1 MKIYSLKFYSLIIAF
16 LFPFVIYSQS
26 GFESIL
32 LAVESD
38 SKKIFQGYMNPIMKG
53 AIYSSNGGW
62 FNSAKV
68 HKKLGVDLSLKFNA
82 SFVPSADQT
91 YSINDLDYITT
102 DAANL
107 PTIVGENRQEDLLIT
122 IPPQGIY
129 PELNTTIKAPK
140 GIKSRLPF
148 GAVPAPVLQL
158 GVGIP
163 LDTEIIIRYS
173 PEYHR
178 KGVDMSLKGIGI
190 KHNLLQYFG
199 PIDKFPF
206 NVSAFASFSKMKID
220 YDIQSFSSL
229 EGSNQVAQFSLNNY
243 NLLLLASLDVLVV
256 NFYGGFGL
264 SGGTSSFKMLGQY
277 DLEYQTQSNIPVTRS
292 LKDPIDMDF
301 NASGFQT
308 TLGAKFKFL
317 IFSAF
322 VDFTF
327 QEYNTLSAGMSVNF
341 R

>member
-1 MKIYSLKFYSLIIAF
+1 MKLKYVLFFLI
-16 LFPFVIYSQS
+16 FPFFCWSQS

-38 SKKIFQGYMNPIMKG
+38 SKKLFQGYISPLMKG

-62 FNSAKV
+62 YNSAKV
-68 HKKLGVDLSLKFNA
+68 HNKLGVDLSLRLNA
-82 SFVPSADQT
+82 SFVPLSDQIF
-91 YSINDLDYITT
+91 SISNLEFITSQAK
-102 DAANL
+102 DL
-107 PTIVGENRQEDLLIT
+107 PTIIGSNRQEDLIIT
-122 IPPQGIY
+122 LPSDGIL
-129 PELNTTIKAPK
+129 PEMKTTIKAPR
-140 GIKSRLPF
+140 GIKSKLPL

-158 GVGIP
+158 GIGIP

-178 KGVDMSLKGIGI
+178 KGIDMSLKGIGV

-199 PIDKFPF
+199 PVDKFPL

-220 YDIQSFSSL
+220 YDIQSFSSIN
-229 EGSNQVAQFSLNNY
+229 GTGQVAQFSLNNY

-256 NFYGGFGL
+256 NFYAGFGL
-264 SGGTSSFKMLGQY
+264 SGGNSSFKMLGQY
-277 DLEYQTQSNIPVTRS
+277 DLEYQTESNIPFTRY
-292 LKDPIDMDF
+292 LNDPIDMNF
-301 NASGFQT
+301 NVSGYQT
-308 TLGAKFKFL
+308 TIGAKFKFL

-322 VDFTF
+322 ADFTF
-327 QEYNTLSAGMSVNF
+327 QDYNTLSAGISVNF